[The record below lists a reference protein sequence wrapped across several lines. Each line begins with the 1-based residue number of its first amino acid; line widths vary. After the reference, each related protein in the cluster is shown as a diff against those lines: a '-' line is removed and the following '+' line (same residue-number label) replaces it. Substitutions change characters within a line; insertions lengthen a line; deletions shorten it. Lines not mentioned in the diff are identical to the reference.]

1 MKQEEL
7 QKVIQGL
14 TNEDGQIDWAKA
26 TEAINNDINNVV
38 AKQSDKA
45 KDEARKELFSA
56 LEVESVE
63 DILKRLDEVKE
74 VKDTLNKTQGQLTDY
89 QRKEALYSQ
98 GITDPDRVDYIL
110 YNVNKRVSDEVSF
123 EDAFKAYR
131 DEKPDL
137 FKKEP
142 ITFGGGRG
150 KEEEVPKEPGYRAV
164 LKERHPDLN

>member
-7 QKVIQGL
+7 EKIIKGYS
-14 TNEDGQIDWAKA
+14 NEEGQIDWAKV

-38 AKQSDKA
+38 AKQTDKA
-45 KDEARKELFSA
+45 KEDARGEFLKTF
-56 LEVESVE
+56 EVENVE
-63 DILKRLDEVKE
+63 QLAEKINQGQEVQE
-74 VKDTLNKTQGQLTDY
+74 TLTKTQSELTNL

-110 YNVNKRVSDEVSF
+110 FNVNKRVSDDVAF

-131 DEKPDL
+131 EEKPDL

-142 ITFGGGRG
+142 ITFGKREGG
-150 KEEEVPKEPGYRAV
+150 EEPTTEPGYRKA
-164 LKERHPDLN
+164 LKERHPDLD